1 MIYHARMDK
10 ETEQR
15 LVYAIALR
23 VGTGQ
28 QIADLFGITL
38 HGVKLFAQRNQERL
52 ERARER
58 ITGEAAPQPEAA
70 QPTPGQLSD
79 LWITNKY
86 ERLKRLQTI
95 AEEMEKTIA
104 NGGMSAAELA
114 TAVREL
120 RSYMMLAANEL
131 GQLLH
136 RGAGDSGDG
145 SYLSV
150 DIQGVNMENLR

>member
-1 MIYHARMDK
+1 MERED
-10 ETEQR
+10 EQR
-15 LVYAIALR
+15 LIAAIALR

-38 HGVKLFAQRNQERL
+38 PGLKAYVEKN
-52 ERARER
+52 RER
-58 ITGEAAPQPEAA
+58 IQRAQDRILGRTQEVEAPAPS
-70 QPTPGQLSD
+70 QPTPGQLDD

-86 ERLKRLQTI
+86 ERLKRMQNA
-95 AEEMEKTIA
+95 AEEMQAMMESGA
-104 NGGMSAAELA
+104 LAPAELA

-136 RGAGDSGDG
+136 RGAGEQANGDV
-145 SYLSV
+145 LSV
-150 DIQGVNMENLR
+150 EISGVDMETLR